1 MAISPDTRLP
11 SDEPEVALLKVGP
24 EDNERLLL
32 SYKLPLL
39 KVSVSVSVPTDVL
52 PLFSTVIV
60 KTTISPTPGKLS
72 PLASTKTPVLVTSKP
87 EVVAKFVIVASLVV
101 FPSKS
106 LPSSLI
112 SETSLEFPGL
122 LPKAEAVLETEPELT
137 SPGVMV

>member
-1 MAISPDTRLP
+1 M
-11 SDEPEVALLKVGP
+11 GP

-32 SYKLPLL
+32 SDKLPLL

-72 PLASTKTPVLVTSKP
+72 PLASTKTPVLVTSRP

-112 SETSLEFPGL
+112 SVTSLEFPGL
-122 LPKAEAVLETEPELT
+122 LPKAVAVLETEPELT
-137 SPGVMV
+137 SPDVMV